1 MKLLYLAHR
10 IPYPPDKGDKI
21 RSYHELRALVDCGHE
36 VHLLAFAGGI
46 DDQEHETELARHC
59 ASVRIIRLRRS
70 ESLLRTAWSLVTNE
84 ALSTGYFHSG
94 EMARAVRGVTA
105 SHDFD
110 AVFVYSGVM
119 AQYVPDHLAS
129 RTVVDLVD
137 VDSEKWLDYSSVVK
151 WPRSWLYRLESARL
165 RKFEAGVI
173 LKFAQTF
180 LATRRE
186 AALLEKNLDE
196 FSRRAKVRLMT
207 NGVDLEFFDAGNEP
221 SREKLR
227 HLVFVGAM
235 DYFANIDG
243 VKWFVDDVLPMVRL
257 RKPEVVF
264 QIVGSN
270 PARAI
275 RKLAQSAGIEV
286 TGYVADVRPY
296 LRKAAVCVVPLR
308 VARGVQNKVLESMAC
323 GRPVVAT
330 PESVAGLDLT
340 DGQELIVAGSPERFA
355 ESVIGIMEDAALSET
370 LSLSA
375 RNFVEQRHAWKPL
388 LQGMVE
394 VVESVARRRTRSGS
408 DLSNENTRKANR

>member
-1 MKLLYLAHR
+1 
-10 IPYPPDKGDKI
+10 
-21 RSYHELRALVDCGHE
+21 
-36 VHLLAFAGGI
+36 
-46 DDQEHETELARHC
+46 
-59 ASVRIIRLRRS
+59 
-70 ESLLRTAWSLVTNE
+70 
-84 ALSTGYFHSG
+84 
-94 EMARAVRGVTA
+94 
-105 SHDFD
+105 
-110 AVFVYSGVM
+110 
-119 AQYVPDHLAS
+119 
-129 RTVVDLVD
+129 
-137 VDSEKWLDYSSVVK
+137 
-151 WPRSWLYRLESARL
+151 
-165 RKFEAGVI
+165 
-173 LKFAQTF
+173 
-180 LATRRE
+180 
-186 AALLEKNLDE
+186 
-196 FSRRAKVRLMT
+196 
-207 NGVDLEFFDAGNEP
+207 
-221 SREKLR
+221 
-227 HLVFVGAM
+227 
-235 DYFANIDG
+235 
-243 VKWFVDDVLPMVRL
+243 L